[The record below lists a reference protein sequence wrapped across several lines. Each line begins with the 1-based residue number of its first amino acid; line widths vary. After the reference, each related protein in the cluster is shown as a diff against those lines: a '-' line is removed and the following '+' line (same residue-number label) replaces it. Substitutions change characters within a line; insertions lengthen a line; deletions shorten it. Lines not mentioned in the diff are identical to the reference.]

1 MIRFILSV
9 VFLITSISVVHA
21 ATKIDGVKLPDDLSF
36 EASELVLNGAGV
48 RSKFFVHVYIAAL
61 YLGEK
66 SSDAETIIAADEPM
80 NIRVVITS
88 DLITGERFAESA
100 MDGFVRSTHGD
111 LSGIKSEVDVMIET
125 FRSSLENGDVFDLNY
140 VPDVGVEIYRN
151 GEKKEVVPG
160 LAFKQAMFGIWLS
173 DDPVQGHLRDDML
186 SK

>member
-1 MIRFILSV
+1 
-9 VFLITSISVVHA
+9 
-21 ATKIDGVKLPDDLSF
+21 
-36 EASELVLNGAGV
+36 
-48 RSKFFVHVYIAAL
+48 
-61 YLGEK
+61 
-66 SSDAETIIAADEPM
+66 
-80 NIRVVITS
+80 
-88 DLITGERFAESA
+88 

>member
-66 SSDAETIIAADEPM
+66 SSDAETIIAADE
-80 NIRVVITS
+80 IGRASCRERV
-88 DLITGERFAESA
+88 
-100 MDGFVRSTHGD
+100 
-111 LSGIKSEVDVMIET
+111 
-125 FRSSLENGDVFDLNY
+125 
-140 VPDVGVEIYRN
+140 
-151 GEKKEVVPG
+151 
-160 LAFKQAMFGIWLS
+160 
-173 DDPVQGHLRDDML
+173 
-186 SK
+186 